1 MEICRLPAGENL
13 SDTAKTSGAS
23 VYNES
28 CVLGKE
34 PIMMTMTLRM
44 ILILASVATF
54 FQMMRRIRQ
63 SKVEIE
69 SAIFWI
75 VWAWVLIVFSICPP
89 VADFIAH
96 CLGIYSTANFL
107 FLFAIFLLIVK
118 VFYMT
123 IHISQLETKIKE
135 LVQVM
140 AIREKEQEER
150 ERSCGEIM
158 DREGNGKN

>member
-1 MEICRLPAGENL
+1 M
-13 SDTAKTSGAS
+13 
-23 VYNES
+23 
-28 CVLGKE
+28 
-34 PIMMTMTLRM
+34 
-44 ILILASVATF
+44 
-54 FQMMRRIRQ
+54 
-63 SKVEIE
+63 
-69 SAIFWI
+69 
-75 VWAWVLIVFSICPP
+75 LIVFSICPP